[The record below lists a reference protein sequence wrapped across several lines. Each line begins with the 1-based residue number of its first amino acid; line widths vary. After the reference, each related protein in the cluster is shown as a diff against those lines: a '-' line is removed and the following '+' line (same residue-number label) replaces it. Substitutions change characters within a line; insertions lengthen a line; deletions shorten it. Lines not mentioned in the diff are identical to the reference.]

1 MDHKIDLL
9 QDPIMK
15 NHIQSLVKVIQDE
28 MELKYHE
35 DQILHAFGVLR
46 INSFGVDTPEGGHGR
61 GLFPLLGIQFIWW
74 DPEMGFKLSKELI
87 SVFAF

>member
-1 MDHKIDLL
+1 MTPPFDQNWIDKLMDHKIDLL

-28 MELKYHE
+28 MELKYHK

-61 GLFPLLGIQFIWW
+61 GLFPLLGKQFI
-74 DPEMGFKLSKELI
+74 
-87 SVFAF
+87 